1 MIDYYAPIIPYVGM
15 AGILLY
21 SKEEEVNKIVSLDN
35 AEKKIL
41 NDKWI
46 RYDIDNAVEL
56 FFHKINGKLFRI
68 TTLEDYKGKL
78 FEKIKVGMTVEDLIE
93 YDSSF

>member
-1 MIDYYAPIIPYVGM
+1 MIDCYAPIIPYVGM

-56 FFHKINGKLFRI
+56 FFHKNQGHL
-68 TTLEDYKGKL
+68 
-78 FEKIKVGMTVEDLIE
+78 
-93 YDSSF
+93 

>member
-35 AEKKIL
+35 AEK
-41 NDKWI
+41 
-46 RYDIDNAVEL
+46 RYWM
-56 FFHKINGKLFRI
+56 INGFDMI
-68 TTLEDYKGKL
+68 
-78 FEKIKVGMTVEDLIE
+78 
-93 YDSSF
+93 

>member
-78 FEKIKVGMTVEDLIE
+78 FEKIKVGMTVEDLI
-93 YDSSF
+93 

>member
-1 MIDYYAPIIPYVGM
+1 MINYYAPIIPYVGM

-41 NDKWI
+41 NDTWI
-46 RYDIDNAVEL
+46 RYDIS
-56 FFHKINGKLFRI
+56 KRK
-68 TTLEDYKGKL
+68 
-78 FEKIKVGMTVEDLIE
+78 
-93 YDSSF
+93 